1 MKPAFSDQGVV
12 IKSLDF
18 AEADKLVGIVTEN
31 HGFCEFIA
39 RGARR
44 LNSKKA
50 PHLDLFN
57 LVKFQS
63 GRGNSPQLL
72 IQADTINYYPK
83 VKASFER
90 TRIAMLFTEILSR
103 VLAEDV
109 EDRQLYLSLV
119 NFANALENS
128 TDPNNFD
135 ALTAGFGAYILR
147 HLGFPKVPES
157 SDLIT
162 YIESIISR
170 RILSSDFK

>member
-1 MKPAFSDQGVV
+1 MKPAFSDQGIV

-18 AEADKLVGIVTEN
+18 AEADKIVGIVTEN

-72 IQADTINYYPK
+72 IQADTVCFYPSLK
-83 VKASFER
+83 KSFVR
-90 TRIAMLFTEILSR
+90 TKIAMLFAEILTR

-119 NFANALENS
+119 NFMNALETAENP
-128 TDPNNFD
+128 DNFEI
-135 ALTAGFGAYILR
+135 LEKNFGGYLLR
-147 HLGFPKVPES
+147 HLGFPKVPDS
-157 SDLIT
+157 SNLIS
-162 YIESIISR
+162 YFESIVSR
-170 RILSSDFK
+170 RILSADLK